1 MVYDRYKHNFYFPK
15 VKISMYISEGLSNRN
30 IPIIV
35 RLLQNDWYNN
45 NLFFV
50 LHECIH
56 RLIDLLHY
64 LLRIGNIKN

>member
-1 MVYDRYKHNFYFPK
+1 MVYDRYEHNFYFPK
-15 VKISMYISEGLSNRN
+15 VKLSMYISEGTRSL
-30 IPIIV
+30 PIIV